1 MVDEKEEKELL
12 QKAKEQLDA
21 DNKPMKEES
30 PLDKAD
36 RLNKETREML
46 DKMEKTKSEYE
57 FARANDQMSGRAILA
72 TPPKSQEQRDKEE
85 AQNMAKNL
93 LGK

>member
-72 TPPKSQEQRDKEE
+72 TPPKNQEQRDKEE
-85 AQNMAKNL
+85 AQAMAKNL

>member
-1 MVDEKEEKELL
+1 MDEKEETELL
-12 QKAKEQLDA
+12 QKAKEQLAA
-21 DNKPMKEES
+21 DNKPMQEES

-46 DKMEKTKSEYE
+46 ERMEKTKSEYE
-57 FARANDQMSGRAILA
+57 SARANDQMSGRSILA